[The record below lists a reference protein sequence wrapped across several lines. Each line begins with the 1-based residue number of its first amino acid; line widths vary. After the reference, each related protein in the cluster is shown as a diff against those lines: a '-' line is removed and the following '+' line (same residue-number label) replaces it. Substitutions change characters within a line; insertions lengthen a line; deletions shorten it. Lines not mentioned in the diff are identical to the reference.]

1 MLRATIYNGNKKENT
16 NKVAIDTK
24 EVAIGAK
31 DVAIGAE
38 DVAIGNQKITLK
50 NLKLRLDEQNYLEA
64 TKQNIL
70 SIYDEIETNQI
81 FGTKEISDILHFSS
95 SGSRRV
101 LNKIIDTGVVTSVKG
116 KGRYRFLNNEEIK

>member
-1 MLRATIYNGNKKENT
+1 MLQATIYNGNKNSSGGNVAIDTED
-16 NKVAIDTK
+16 VAIDTK
-24 EVAIGAK
+24 
-31 DVAIGAE
+31 
-38 DVAIGNQKITLK
+38 DVAIGNQKVTLK

-95 SGSRRV
+95 SGARRV

-116 KGRYRFLNNEEIK
+116 KGRYRFLNNEEIQ

>member
-1 MLRATIYNGNKKENT
+1 MIQKN
-16 NKVAIDTK
+16 VAIDT
-24 EVAIGAK
+24 
-31 DVAIGAE
+31 E
-38 DVAIGNQKITLK
+38 DVAIGNQKVTLK

-95 SGSRRV
+95 SGARRV

-116 KGRYRFLNNEEIK
+116 KGKGRYRFLNNEEIK